1 MAAAA
6 RLLLART
13 PSRSVGLPV
22 GPVLEEIRG
31 GEGRCR
37 MTKDSATHATGL
49 RRLLRRLAVGVSG
62 SAIVVVGLIL
72 VPLPGPG
79 WAIALAGVALL
90 GTEFSWAERLLR
102 EVQRRLA
109 PAAELLRH
117 VPRPWR
123 VAAAYA
129 AAAGGMASMVL
140 SLALL
145 RL

>member
-1 MAAAA
+1 
-6 RLLLART
+6 
-13 PSRSVGLPV
+13 
-22 GPVLEEIRG
+22 
-31 GEGRCR
+31 

-90 GTEFSWAERLLR
+90 GTEFSWAERLVR

-129 AAAGGMASMVL
+129 AVVGGLARWSCRWRCCADDQPAQTLRPAHAAGGCEL
-140 SLALL
+140 RPPTLL
-145 RL
+145 QE